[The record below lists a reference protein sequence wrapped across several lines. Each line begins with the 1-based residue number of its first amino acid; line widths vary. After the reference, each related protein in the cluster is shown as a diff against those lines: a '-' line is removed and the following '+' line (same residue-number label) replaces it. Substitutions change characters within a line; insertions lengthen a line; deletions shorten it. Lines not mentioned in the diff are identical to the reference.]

1 MATVYRAWDTRLQV
15 HRAVKLLSPNLTHS
29 GNIVERF
36 LNEARAM
43 ARLHHPNIVAVHDV
57 VSDGERSFIV
67 LELVPGGSL
76 RDWLDRHGAMP
87 PRLAARTCVG
97 ILEALQA
104 AHEAG
109 VVHRDIKP
117 QNILV
122 SEKNQPMVTD
132 FGIARF
138 MGEDRS
144 LTRTGSIMGTWG
156 FMAPEQKT
164 SAKSVD
170 GRADLYAVGATL
182 FTLLTNE
189 LPSDLF
195 AADMDDE
202 LLGSLEPQLRD
213 VVRHATRYRP
223 EDRFPTA
230 AEFAETL
237 RLLIPRLPE
246 DPPAT
251 PPLAKASTQLTTP
264 PRPSKS
270 ALGNAGHTMEHM
282 VSGGREN
289 TIVPGGG
296 ESLRRL
302 PGELAQDG
310 TGLTSF
316 EERAQPLAQR
326 LFFGVSAFMFVVG
339 LAAVVWALILR
350 PAQQAQLP
358 PVEVTQPAEAAPPV
372 EAPPVEAPPVE
383 APPVEAP
390 PVEPEAP
397 PEEAPPPAP
406 KDRSGGKS
414 SGKSGGKSGGKATG
428 SGATTPP
435 ERTITPASTAY
446 GRVSVYENQ
455 ANEVWLIA
463 ESNGQRFS
471 VGEVPVGTYKVM
483 ATWGGDPTIA
493 GKVKVEA
500 GASANL
506 RCVKNFERCVP

>member
-170 GRADLYAVGATL
+170 GRADVYAVGATL

-223 EDRFPTA
+223 EDRFPSA

-237 RLLIPRLPE
+237 LALMPRLPE

-251 PPLAKASTQLTTP
+251 PPLAKASSQLTTP
-264 PRPSKS
+264 PRSSKS
-270 ALGNAGHTMEHM
+270 AFGNAGNTMEHM
-282 VSGGREN
+282 VSGGC
-289 TIVPGGG
+289 
-296 ESLRRL
+296 LL
-302 PGELAQDG
+302 Y
-310 TGLTSF
+310 TSPSP
-316 EERAQPLAQR
+316 RDRTRSRMPS
-326 LFFGVSAFMFVVG
+326 SA
-339 LAAVVWALILR
+339 
-350 PAQQAQLP
+350 
-358 PVEVTQPAEAAPPV
+358 
-372 EAPPVEAPPVE
+372 
-383 APPVEAP
+383 
-390 PVEPEAP
+390 
-397 PEEAPPPAP
+397 
-406 KDRSGGKS
+406 
-414 SGKSGGKSGGKATG
+414 
-428 SGATTPP
+428 
-435 ERTITPASTAY
+435 
-446 GRVSVYENQ
+446 
-455 ANEVWLIA
+455 
-463 ESNGQRFS
+463 
-471 VGEVPVGTYKVM
+471 
-483 ATWGGDPTIA
+483 
-493 GKVKVEA
+493 
-500 GASANL
+500 
-506 RCVKNFERCVP
+506 

>member
-87 PRLAARTCVG
+87 PRLAARTSIG

-170 GRADLYAVGATL
+170 GRADVYAVGATL

-223 EDRFPTA
+223 EERYQSA

-237 RLLIPRLPE
+237 RLLMPGCLKI
-246 DPPAT
+246 PPAT
-251 PPLAKASTQLTTP
+251 PALAKASTLLTTP
-264 PRPSKS
+264 PRSTKS
-270 ALGNAGHTMEHM
+270 ALGNAGNTMEHM

-296 ESLRRL
+296 ESLRRM
-302 PGELAQDG
+302 PGSYAQDG

-339 LAAVVWALILR
+339 LAAVVWTLFLR
-350 PAQQAQLP
+350 PP
-358 PVEVTQPAEAAPPV
+358 PRGRGAAHGGRDDAARRRRRSPP
-372 EAPPVEAPPVE
+372 
-383 APPVEAP
+383 
-390 PVEPEAP
+390 
-397 PEEAPPPAP
+397 
-406 KDRSGGKS
+406 
-414 SGKSGGKSGGKATG
+414 
-428 SGATTPP
+428 
-435 ERTITPASTAY
+435 
-446 GRVSVYENQ
+446 
-455 ANEVWLIA
+455 
-463 ESNGQRFS
+463 
-471 VGEVPVGTYKVM
+471 
-483 ATWGGDPTIA
+483 
-493 GKVKVEA
+493 
-500 GASANL
+500 
-506 RCVKNFERCVP
+506 

>member
-1 MATVYRAWDTRLQV
+1 
-15 HRAVKLLSPNLTHS
+15 
-29 GNIVERF
+29 
-36 LNEARAM
+36 
-43 ARLHHPNIVAVHDV
+43 
-57 VSDGERSFIV
+57 
-67 LELVPGGSL
+67 
-76 RDWLDRHGAMP
+76 
-87 PRLAARTCVG
+87 
-97 ILEALQA
+97 
-104 AHEAG
+104 
-109 VVHRDIKP
+109 
-117 QNILV
+117 
-122 SEKNQPMVTD
+122 MVTD

-170 GRADLYAVGATL
+170 GRADVYAVGATL

-195 AADMDDE
+195 AADMDDD

-213 VVRHATRYRP
+213 VVRRATRYRP
-223 EDRFPTA
+223 EDRYA
-230 AEFAETL
+230 SAVEFAEAL
-237 RLLIPRLPE
+237 RALIARLPE

-251 PPLAKASTQLTTP
+251 PALAKVATQLTTP
-264 PRPSKS
+264 PRSSKS

-289 TIVPGGG
+289 TIVPSGG
-296 ESLRRL
+296 ESLRPI
-302 PGELAQDG
+302 PGEYVQDS

-326 LFFGVSAFMFVVG
+326 LFFGLSAFMFVVG
-339 LAAVVWALILR
+339 LAAMVWALVLR
-350 PAQQAQLP
+350 PSSPESAPVADAVAPAPAVEPPAPVEPPIVEPPVVEPPIVEP
-358 PVEVTQPAEAAPPV
+358 PVEEPTEAA
-372 EAPPVEAPPVE
+372 API
-383 APPVEAP
+383 
-390 PVEPEAP
+390 
-397 PEEAPPPAP
+397 P
-406 KDRSGGKS
+406 KDRSGGKT
-414 SGKSGGKSGGKATG
+414 GGRTGGKSGGKTTG
-428 SGATTPP
+428 PEGSAPVPAPATT
-435 ERTITPASTAY
+435 AAY

-471 VGEVPVGTYKVM
+471 VGEVPVGSYKVM

-500 GASANL
+500 GQSVNL

>member
-87 PRLAARTCVG
+87 PRLAARTCVA
-97 ILEALQA
+97 ILDALQA

-170 GRADLYAVGATL
+170 GRADVYAVGATL

-213 VVRHATRYRP
+213 VVRQATRYRP
-223 EDRFPTA
+223 EDRYPSA
-230 AEFAETL
+230 ASFADTL
-237 RLLIPRLPE
+237 RALLPHLPE

-251 PPLAKASTQLTTP
+251 PPLAKISTSLITP
-264 PRPSKS
+264 PRSTKS
-270 ALGNAGHTMEHM
+270 ALGNAGHTMEHL
-282 VSGGREN
+282 VSEGREN

-296 ESLRRL
+296 ESLRRI
-302 PGELAQDG
+302 PTDFVKDG

-316 EERAQPLAQR
+316 EERARPLTQR
-326 LFFGVSAFMFVVG
+326 LFFGVSAFMFVLGV
-339 LAAVVWALILR
+339 AALVWAVFLR
-350 PAQQAQLP
+350 PAPMDLAP
-358 PVEVTQPAEAAPPV
+358 PADVAPPAEAPPA

-383 APPVEAP
+383 APPAEAP
-390 PVEPEAP
+390 PVEAPAAAPAEAAP
-397 PEEAPPPAP
+397 PVEAPAP
-406 KDRSGGKS
+406 KERGGKAGRSGGRSGGKPQ
-414 SGKSGGKSGGKATG
+414 G
-428 SGATTPP
+428 SDGGATTVA
-435 ERTITPASTAY
+435 PAALAY

-455 ANEVWLIA
+455 ADEVWLIA
-463 ESNGQRFS
+463 EANGQRFGI
-471 VGEVPVGTYKVM
+471 GEVPVGSYKVM

-500 GASANL
+500 GQSVNL